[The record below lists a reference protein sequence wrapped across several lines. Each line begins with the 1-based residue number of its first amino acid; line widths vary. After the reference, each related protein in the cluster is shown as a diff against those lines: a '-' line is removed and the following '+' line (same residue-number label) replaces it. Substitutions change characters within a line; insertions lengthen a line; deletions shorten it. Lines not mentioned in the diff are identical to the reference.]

1 MNYLCH
7 LLQFILIDITEN
19 DPGSTLRIYSILSKG
34 ELMKMNFR
42 ISPDKLEGLDFEKS
56 IVDLHLNPIG
66 IDV

>member
-1 MNYLCH
+1 MNYLFH
-7 LLQFILIDITEN
+7 LFQFILIDITEN

-34 ELMKMNFR
+34 ELMK
-42 ISPDKLEGLDFEKS
+42 ISPDKLERLNFEKS